1 MNYESLFVDMKNLK
15 KNSKKKKN
23 RKDMKYIIW

>member
-15 KNSKKKKN
+15 KNSKKKN
-23 RKDMKYIIW
+23 RKDMKYII